1 MKCIYFLLCRALLVY
16 CLKHYKGDDKI
27 KSFIWDLITPT
38 KEGQEETLL
47 NHSGQYFTINTHF
60 NVMKTVRKN
69 KGVKEMNDIIS
80 KGIQFSQ
87 TKTD

>member
-1 MKCIYFLLCRALLVY
+1 MYKFKMYLLLLRRALLVY

-47 NHSGQYFTINTHF
+47 NHSGQHLPLTCTL
-60 NVMKTVRKN
+60 ML
-69 KGVKEMNDIIS
+69 
-80 KGIQFSQ
+80 
-87 TKTD
+87 

>member
-1 MKCIYFLLCRALLVY
+1 MYFLLCRALLVY

-47 NHSGQYFTINTHF
+47 NHSGQHFTINMHF

-69 KGVKEMNDIIS
+69 KGINKINDIIS